1 MAEVNYTDLLNGLKL
16 AANTIYSYF
25 QRLNGVDSLSMIN
38 GRLDAANLNAL
49 KGVDYNLIQKNA
61 QSSAGV
67 VAGTRNL
74 DFFGGTDDAI
84 QGWFDGIGD
93 TEAAADDRW
102 IPIPGASIQFR
113 LDYPSYI
120 LLTWHVSWVS
130 DHSAENDRAPDGGAQ
145 IRLFI
150 NGKPADGG
158 YVTTP
163 GPDPTDSPQV
173 RATGRCFWLR
183 NSATSNER
191 YLRDRYKSR
200 FWCGHK
206 WIGGKSKGWHSAS
219 LRVCADQVV
228 KQTRVRAR
236 SMKYIAFKR
245 GDT

>member
-16 AANTIYSYF
+16 AADTIYSYF

-38 GRLDAANLNAL
+38 GRLSRANLSGL
-49 KGVDYNLIQKNA
+49 EDVDYNLIQKNA

-84 QGWFDGIGD
+84 QGWFDGV
-93 TEAAADDRW
+93 TNAETADESRW
-102 IPIPGASIQFR
+102 IAIPGASIQFR
-113 LDYPSYI
+113 LDYPSYV
-120 LLTWHVSWVS
+120 LLTWHIQWVS
-130 DHSAENDRAPDGGAQ
+130 DHSAEDDRAPVGGSQ
-145 IRLFI
+145 IRLFVD
-150 NGKPADGG
+150 GKPADGG
-158 YVTTP
+158 YDATAV
-163 GPDPTDSPQV
+163 TDSPQV
-173 RATGRCFWLR
+173 RATGRTIWKRDSGSVF
-183 NSATSNER
+183 

-200 FWCGHK
+200 FWCGHS
-206 WIGGKSKGWHSAS
+206 WLGGKSKGWHSAS
-219 LRVCADQVV
+219 LRICAHADT